1 MPAVSSLSFVPSAF
15 IDQMVADSSVK
26 AISVPS
32 GEKTDGHSSP
42 DLPVKRFWPEP
53 SGFIR

>member
-15 IDQMVADSSVK
+15 IDQMVADTRVK
-26 AISVPS
+26 AIGMPS
-32 GEKTDGHSSP
+32 GTKTDDQSSP
-42 DLPVKRFWPEP
+42 GLPVKRFWPEP

>member
-15 IDQMVADSSVK
+15 IDQMVADTCVK

-32 GEKTDGHSSP
+32 GEKTDGQSSP

>member
-15 IDQMVADSSVK
+15 IDQMVADTRVK
-26 AISVPS
+26 AISAPS
-32 GEKTDGHSSP
+32 GEKTADQSSP

>member
-15 IDQMVADSSVK
+15 VNQIVADSGVK
-26 AISVPS
+26 AISAPS
-32 GEKTDGHSSP
+32 GEKTEAQSSP
-42 DLPVKRFWPEP
+42 DPMVKRFWPEP